1 MIDIYNNLI
10 AIMENKY
17 PFAGRGVFCI
27 LLGLIVFPLVYF
39 IEQQNIIETIIC
51 WIGYVFSVA
60 SFVVGIYFLLLIG
73 KKRISMIIEA
83 EQKVEASRE
92 SKKRLYASFIRIQ
105 LLTLLV
111 VVGICIFNETANI
124 PFIISGW
131 ICLFAIELIYIYVKK
146 RLTKN
151 KKP

>member
-17 PFAGRGVFCI
+17 PFAGRGIFCI
-27 LLGLIVFPLVYF
+27 LFGLIVFPLVYF
-39 IEQQNIIETIIC
+39 IEQKNIIETIIC

-60 SFVVGIYFLLLIG
+60 SILIGIYFLLLIG
-73 KKRISMIIEA
+73 KKRISMILEA
-83 EQKVEASRE
+83 EQIVASVKV
-92 SKKRLYASFIRIQ
+92 SKKGRHISLIRIQ

-111 VVGICIFNETANI
+111 VVGICILNETANI
-124 PFIISGW
+124 TFIISGW
-131 ICLFAIELIYIYVKK
+131 ACLFFIELIYIYVKK
-146 RLTKN
+146 SLTKK